1 VPVNKRLYEEMQ
13 VKREAEHKLAER
25 DRRRSLVLTCL
36 GCFFWAF
43 LGLVCYGFAFHTT
56 DMGWAEIYKW
66 GAYVITY
73 GGVSFTLLR
82 AYRKGSARGDWE

>member
-1 VPVNKRLYEEMQ
+1 VPIDKRLYEEMQ
-13 VKREAEHKLAER
+13 VKREAEHRAAER
-25 DRRRSLVLTCL
+25 DRRWSLLVSCVSCL
-36 GCFFWAF
+36 VWAF

-56 DMGWAEIYKW
+56 DAGLAEIFKW

-82 AYRKGSARGDWE
+82 AYRKGEKRGDW